1 MDRTDYAIIDQLR
14 VNSRANYGD
23 VGDEVGLSASAVK
36 RRIDRLVA
44 EGVITAFTVQID
56 PKVEGLATEA
66 YVELFCRG
74 TVAPPEL
81 KRILAQVPEVVEA
94 YTVTGDADAI
104 VVLRARDPIE
114 LEAALERVRATPQ
127 VERTRSALILS
138 RLVQRAG
145 SVLPN
150 ASSERTNA

>member
-44 EGVITAFTVQID
+44 DGVITAFTVQID

>member
-14 VNSRANYGD
+14 VNARANYGD

-44 EGVITAFTVQID
+44 DGVITAFTVQID

-74 TVAPPEL
+74 TVSPPEL
-81 KRILAQVPEVVEA
+81 KRILSQVPEVVEA

-145 SVLPN
+145 SVLPHAGN
-150 ASSERTNA
+150 A

>member
-36 RRIDRLVA
+36 RRIDRLIA
-44 EGVITAFTVQID
+44 DGIITAFTVQID
-56 PKVEGLATEA
+56 PKIEGLATEA

-74 TVAPPEL
+74 TVSPPEL

-145 SVLPN
+145 SVLPS
-150 ASSERTNA
+150 ASADR

>member
-36 RRIDRLVA
+36 RRIDRLVSD
-44 EGVITAFTVQID
+44 GVITAFTVQID

-81 KRILAQVPEVVEA
+81 KRILSQVPEVVEA

>member
-1 MDRTDYAIIDQLR
+1 M
-14 VNSRANYGD
+14 
-23 VGDEVGLSASAVK
+23 
-36 RRIDRLVA
+36 
-44 EGVITAFTVQID
+44 
-56 PKVEGLATEA
+56 
-66 YVELFCRG
+66 
-74 TVAPPEL
+74 
-81 KRILAQVPEVVEA
+81 PEVVEA

>member
-44 EGVITAFTVQID
+44 DGVITAFTVQID
-56 PKVEGLATEA
+56 PKIEGLATEA

-145 SVLPN
+145 SVLPSAPN
-150 ASSERTNA
+150 DRTNA

>member
-36 RRIDRLVA
+36 RRIDRLIA
-44 EGVITAFTVQID
+44 DGVITAFTVQID
-56 PKVEGLATEA
+56 PKIEGLATEA

-74 TVAPPEL
+74 TVSPPEL

-104 VVLRARDPIE
+104 VVQIGRAH
-114 LEAALERVRATPQ
+114 V
-127 VERTRSALILS
+127 
-138 RLVQRAG
+138 
-145 SVLPN
+145 
-150 ASSERTNA
+150 